1 MSNKQKLVVLLLFS
15 FIVLSSVSAISAVDS
30 NATDVQTADSE
41 DIELEQIDADQDVLS
56 SVRSFSDLNDLIN
69 SSTDSEIKLED
80 DYTYSRNINDDN
92 SIVVDKDNVVID
104 GQGHTIK
111 GSLNVNY
118 KTYGFRVSSDN
129 VVIKNI
135 NFVDLGDIYQ
145 KTNGGAIL
153 ATSTQLNLSVVNC
166 TFKYCYGN
174 WGGAVAYARN
184 IEDCTFTSCYG
195 DCGGAVF
202 GSTIKNSM
210 FNNCQA
216 HSGGAVYQS
225 TAIDSIFK
233 DNEAGQGGAG
243 YMGTFK
249 NCTFD
254 GNSASYGGAVYE
266 YFSNDILANCTFIN
280 NEAYSNGGA
289 LYSPFSLYDAIN
301 CTFENNKAGNYAV
314 SQNAYL
320 VFCTFINNTA
330 DNNLMYASGSIKTP
344 NLVTSASSYSVY
356 CPDDAAIPIN
366 YVYEGCGSKTYY
378 FNGIDF
384 AFELC
389 KNYSY
394 QAIAVYNC
402 VSGSSLT
409 MSLDKGTYSL
419 RDKSTGKSLCTIKVY
434 GQQTGINAEAYT
446 EMYINDD
453 VNLTANLVDSDN
465 KAMAGYDVYLKEN
478 DNVLDVLTT
487 DEFGQVSFS
496 LKNIPAGV
504 HNLNLAFLENGR
516 YESSSLPVTVVVN
529 RFATSIK
536 ADDVDA
542 FASDD
547 LVLLVNLT
555 DSKNSPM
562 AGYNVYLIEN
572 GNVLDTLTT
581 NDLGQVSFSLKD
593 VSAGVHSLYVV
604 SEEDSRYA
612 SSSAPVTVTITKY
625 STALNAD
632 NIVAFIDD
640 DISLVATLLDENGNP
655 MQGRN
660 IYLKENGN
668 VLDVL
673 TTNDLGQ
680 VTFSLNE
687 LSAGTHALNIVFNE
701 EKFYVGSDLPV
712 SVVINNYN
720 TILKADNVRAFPGE
734 GVVIAKLT
742 DENGNPIADANVT
755 LDILFIHKT
764 YETDANGEVQFSLK
778 GLAEGNHDGTL
789 TFEGNR
795 THKGSVIDIHV
806 DIYRI
811 KTSILAD
818 NLTFVYGESGILTAV
833 LKDADGN
840 PVENVNLRLQIDS
853 AAETLKTNA
862 NGQVDFDLSNK
873 LSIGTVEAD
882 IIFEN
887 TRGYSASSSHV
898 KITVSKIPTSI
909 SAPDLT
915 CTYGEGKYL
924 VATLKDKYGNP
935 IRNANVAL
943 KLNSISL
950 SGKTDDNGQARF
962 FLNLPPNTYEAKIS
976 FSGNNLLDSTSVTS
990 NIFVYA
996 VVEEPV
1002 QNVSTSGTTPNNGQD
1017 DEKVSTKIVAN
1028 GFAAVYNEGKNVVV
1042 TLKDDSGK
1050 ILINKKVTININ
1062 GQTKTYYT
1070 DKNGQV
1076 KVSTASW
1083 VPKAYKVKITFAG
1096 DSEYKSSSSSI
1107 SVVVKK
1113 ANTKLS
1119 ASNKNFKAKST
1130 KKYTVTLKNNKNAA
1144 MKKVKISIK
1153 VKGKKYTA
1161 ITDKKGKATFKLT
1174 KLTKKGTYKAV
1185 ITYKGNNCYNKV
1197 AKTVKIIIK

>member
-1 MSNKQKLVVLLLFS
+1 MINKRKLVVLLLFS
-15 FIVLSSVSAISAVDS
+15 FIVISSVSAIHAADS
-30 NATDVQTADSE
+30 NSTDVQADDGE
-41 DIELEQIDADQDVLS
+41 DIELEQSDADEDVLS
-56 SVRSFSDLNDLIN
+56 GTRSFSDLNDLIN

-118 KTYGFRVSSDN
+118 QAYGFRVSSHN
-129 VVIKNI
+129 VVIKNL

-145 KTNGGAIL
+145 DTDGGAIL

-184 IEDCTFTSCYG
+184 IEDCTFSYCNG
-195 DCGGAVF
+195 ECGGAVF
-202 GSTIKNSM
+202 GSTIKNSR

-233 DNEAGQGGAG
+233 DNYAGQGGAG

-289 LYSPFSLYDAIN
+289 LYSPFSLYDVIN
-301 CTFENNKAGNYAV
+301 CTFENNRASNYAV

-344 NLVTSASSYSVY
+344 NLVTQASSYSVY
-356 CPDDAAIPIN
+356 CPDDAVIPIN

-378 FNGIDF
+378 FNDINF

-389 KNYSY
+389 KNFSY
-394 QAIAVYNC
+394 QPIAVYNC
-402 VSGSSLT
+402 LSGSSLT

-434 GQQTGINAEAYT
+434 GQQTAISADAYT

-453 VNLTANLVDSDN
+453 VNLTASLVDSDN

-487 DEFGQVSFS
+487 DGLGQVSFS

-504 HNLNLAFLENGR
+504 HNLNLVFLENGR
-516 YESSSLPVTVVVN
+516 YEASSLPVTVVVN
-529 RFATSIK
+529 RFATVIK
-536 ADDVDA
+536 ADDVNE

-547 LVLLVNLT
+547 LTLLVSLT
-555 DSKNSPM
+555 DSENNPM
-562 AGYNVYLIEN
+562 AGFKVYLKEN
-572 GNVLDTLTT
+572 DNVLDVLTT
-581 NDLGQVSFSLKD
+581 NDLGQVSFPLKD
-593 VSAGVHSLYVV
+593 FSAGVHNLYVV
-604 SEEDSRYA
+604 SEQDSHYA

-625 STALNAD
+625 STSLSAD
-632 NIVAFIDD
+632 DIVAFIDD
-640 DISLVATLLDENGNP
+640 DISLVATLLDENNNP
-655 MQGRN
+655 MAGRT
-660 IYLKENGN
+660 IYLKEGGN
-668 VLDVL
+668 VLDAL
-673 TTNDLGQ
+673 TTNGLGQ
-680 VTFSLNE
+680 VTFSLND
-687 LSAGTHALNIVFNE
+687 LSAGTHNINVAFSE
-701 EKFYVGSDLPV
+701 EKFYAGSDLPV

-734 GVVIAKLT
+734 GVITAKLT
-742 DENGNPIADANVT
+742 DENGNPIADADVT
-755 LDILFIHKT
+755 LDIAFIHKT
-764 YETDANGEVQFSLK
+764 YKTDANGEVQFSLK
-778 GLAEGNHDGTL
+778 GLAEGNYDGTIA
-789 TFEGNR
+789 FEGNR
-795 THKGSVIDIHV
+795 THKGSSIGIRAE
-806 DIYRI
+806 IYRV
-811 KTSILAD
+811 KTNVYAD

-833 LKDADGN
+833 LKDIDGN

-853 AAETLKTNA
+853 SGLTLKTDA
-862 NGQVDFDLSNK
+862 NGKVDFDLSDK

-898 KITVSKIPTSI
+898 TITVTKIPTSI
-909 SAPDLT
+909 SASDLT
-915 CTYGEGKYL
+915 FTYGEGKYL
-924 VATLKDKYGNP
+924 VATLKDKYGNL
-935 IRNANVAL
+935 IRNANIAL

-976 FSGNNLLDSTSVTS
+976 FSGNNILASSSVTS
-990 NIFVYA
+990 NIFVYMEIEA
-996 VVEEPV
+996 PV
-1002 QNVSTSGTTPNNGQD
+1002 QNISTSGATTNNNNN
-1017 DEKVSTKIVAN
+1017 EKASTKIAAN
-1028 GFAAVYNEGKNVVV
+1028 GFTEVYNEGKNLVV
-1042 TLKDDSGK
+1042 TLKDGSGK
-1050 ILINKKVTININ
+1050 ILSNKLVKINVN
-1062 GQTKTYYT
+1062 GQTKSYYT
-1070 DKNGQV
+1070 DKNGQI
-1076 KVSTASW
+1076 KLSTASW
-1083 VPKAYKVKITFAG
+1083 VPKTYQAKITFSG
-1096 DSEYKSSSSSI
+1096 DDKYKASSSSVN
-1107 SVVVKK
+1107 VVVKK
-1113 ANTKLS
+1113 ANAKLS
-1119 ASNKNFKAKST
+1119 ASQKTFKVKST
-1130 KKYTVTLKNNKNAA
+1130 KKYTVALKNNKNAV
-1144 MKKVKISIK
+1144 MKKVKIYLK
-1153 VKGKKYTA
+1153 VNGKTYSVLTDNKGQ
-1161 ITDKKGKATFKLT
+1161 ATFKLA

-1185 ITYKGNNCYNKV
+1185 VSYNGNNCYNKV